1 MCPVRDT
8 ASSHEPCC
16 FETIDS
22 NVRSTTGSPWLPR
35 EGSALSPSG
44 TSQRGKTDLSNQNLV
59 GAQCMEENIQVH
71 YWLLGAR
78 TSVGFPQLFI
88 TIICH
93 QFPGA
98 CSMHVTSAQPAGLLC
113 SLLAGALSQA
123 TLNLLTSGSVGPARS
138 RAQDS
143 AVSRCGWGG
152 HSPRAQHL
160 PGLGFVPCSA
170 WGGGGGTAGDGH
182 VEKGSCWGHHCPAH
196 GRSLCGVWQVSV

>member
-1 MCPVRDT
+1 MFDPPL
-8 ASSHEPCC
+8 AAP
-16 FETIDS
+16 
-22 NVRSTTGSPWLPR
+22 GSPGR
-35 EGSALSPSG
+35 EVHYLLQALHKGEKQICQIRIWKALSAW
-44 TSQRGKTDLSNQNLV
+44 RKTF
-59 GAQCMEENIQVH
+59 QVH

-143 AVSRCGWGG
+143 AVSRCAWGG

-170 WGGGGGTAGDGH
+170 WGGGGGAAGDGH